1 MWYNGK
7 KSLWTEEGEQE
18 HGCDDHH
25 KDDNNKTPNKFNLEY
40 LWWMIPTIIIG
51 LVIIVVVI
59 IFVIRKLRKKGV
71 KKALKQESAPVNTE
85 MLDKKRNR
93 YDEGKE

>member
-1 MWYNGK
+1 
-7 KSLWTEEGEQE
+7 
-18 HGCDDHH
+18 
-25 KDDNNKTPNKFNLEY
+25 
-40 LWWMIPTIIIG
+40 MIPTIIIG